1 MTLESYYSEMIQTRR
16 TIHRRPEEGWTEFET
31 TWLVVKRLRELGW
44 KVQCGRA
51 VISPEHVMGRDE
63 ALVTEAI
70 SRSRAAGVPEE
81 FLSELAGYT
90 GAVAELDT
98 GRPGPV
104 TAFRCDLDCV
114 CVEETKDP
122 QHEANVGGYAST
134 IPGHMHAC
142 GHDGH
147 VAVALALARWAADHR
162 DELCGRIKLVFQPA
176 EEGVRGALPLSES
189 GVIDDVDILVCSHIG
204 SSCRLGEAA
213 VSEKGFLATT
223 KIDANFTGISA
234 HAGVCPERGR
244 SALLAACSC
253 ATLLSG
259 ISRTSEGDSRITV
272 GTLRAGEG
280 RNVVPVHAAMQIE
293 TRGENESVNRFMT
306 ENVFRIIE
314 GTAKTFDVQCSI
326 RKVGEATNLVADHAI
341 TEELAA
347 IAAKAPGI
355 RTVLRC
361 DDVKA
366 SEDCTILGRR
376 VREHGGKMGYFMFG
390 CDQKGHHR
398 GDFEIQDEE
407 SLPPALFISAEF
419 LKLKNSRK

>member
-1 MTLESYYSEMIQTRR
+1 MTLEKYYSEMVQTRR
-16 TIHRRPEEGWTEFET
+16 ALHRRPEEGWTEFET
-31 TWLVVKRLRELGW
+31 TWKVVKRLRELGW

-51 VISPEHVMGRDE
+51 VINPEFVMGRDE
-63 ALVTEAI
+63 ALVEVALK
-70 SRSRAAGVPEE
+70 RSRAAGVPEA
-81 FLSELAGYT
+81 FLEELGGYT

-122 QHEANVGGYAST
+122 QHEANVGGYASEL
-134 IPGHMHAC
+134 PGHMHAC

-147 VAVALALARWAADHR
+147 MAVALAIAHWAADNR
-162 DELCGRIKLVFQPA
+162 EALCGRVKLIFQPA

-189 GVIDDVDILVCSHIG
+189 GVIDDVDYLICSHIG

-223 KIDANFTGISA
+223 KIDVTFTGVPA
-234 HAGVCPERGR
+234 HAGACPEKGR

-272 GTLRAGEG
+272 GTL
-280 RNVVPVHAAMQIE
+280 HAAMQIE
-293 TRGENESVNRFMT
+293 TRGETEAVNRFMT
-306 ENVFRIIE
+306 ENVYRIVE
-314 GTAKTFDVQCSI
+314 GTAKTFDVAYSI
-326 RKVGEATNLVADHAI
+326 RKVGEATNLVADHAV
-341 TEELAA
+341 TQELAA

-355 RTVLRC
+355 TTVLHC

-376 VREHGGKMGYFMFG
+376 VREKGGKMGYFMFG
-390 CDQKGHHR
+390 CNQKGHHR
-398 GDFEIQDEE
+398 GDFAIQDEV
-407 SLPPALFISAEF
+407 SLPPALYISKEF
-419 LKLKNSRK
+419 LKLKNARK